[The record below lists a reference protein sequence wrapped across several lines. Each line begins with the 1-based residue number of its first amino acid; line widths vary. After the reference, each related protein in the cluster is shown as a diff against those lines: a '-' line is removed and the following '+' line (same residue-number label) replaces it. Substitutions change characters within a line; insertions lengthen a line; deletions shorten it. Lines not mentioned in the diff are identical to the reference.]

1 MQDCFIISRNRLN
14 KKQESDMESQCKFI
28 VSLKFLFIIEGLGLF
43 IRLFALNLRAEATFE
58 A

>member
-1 MQDCFIISRNRLN
+1 
-14 KKQESDMESQCKFI
+14 MESQCKFI
-28 VSLKFLFIIEGLGLF
+28 VSLKFLFIIEGLGLL